1 MTRIS
6 VGVDVSK
13 NRSTVCIM
21 DQDGK
26 VIMRPFLVWH
36 STEELDFLADTLER
50 LNGEVRVI
58 MESTSIYQY
67 PIALHLKEKGIFN
80 KEVAQSFRENILEK
94 GGSEHPMELYKKFR
108 GRGPKIDPLLKRA
121 GLIA

>member
-6 VGVDVSK
+6 AGVDVSK

-26 VIMRPFLVWH
+26 FIMRPFLVWH
-36 STEELDFLADTLER
+36 STEELDFLADTLKR

-67 PIALHLKEKGIFN
+67 PIALHLKEKGIFISADCIIKLN
-80 KEVAQSFRENILEK
+80 T
-94 GGSEHPMELYKKFR
+94 
-108 GRGPKIDPLLKRA
+108 
-121 GLIA
+121 